1 MWFLRKQGQPR
12 GTASA
17 LARGPF
23 AFLTLHPWPEATAWT
38 DSSPLCEDTAVA
50 DLAPLAGDVKPAAK
64 RGVVSK
70 GHDVAM
76 KDPGAQPTHLLRSLG
91 LHGLDHLDA
100 VYLAS
105 LASEAPLLLI
115 GPHGSAKSALLERTA
130 VALSLEHRHYNASLV
145 SFDDLL
151 GFPVPN
157 AARDGLDYLR
167 TPATLWDAESIFL
180 DEISRCRPEV
190 QNKLFSIVHERRV
203 LGMALERLRYRW
215 AAMNPPAAFD
225 ASGEVEDAYIG
236 SQPLDPALADR
247 FAFVV
252 ALPSL
257 DELSPR
263 DRIRLISTGGEAT
276 HTDDLPSR
284 IALARHHA
292 QLSREAHDAWV
303 VRWLDAL
310 VPLLAQ
316 SKWPISGRRAVMLRQ
331 GVHAVAGAMAALGR
345 DDALPD
351 AALDALRWG
360 LPQRAQ
366 GRPLA
371 ESKLVAIH
379 REAARLAGEPDDS
392 PLRRIQSCADP
403 VGRIAIALAMPKEA
417 VSRQAFS
424 SLVADA
430 MAAQDVAGR
439 YLMARHLLSP
449 VAARDAVDAATLELL
464 AGPLSKV
471 VEFESAPSHALQ
483 LTRNELATFNRM
495 LGVAAKLDED
505 DPDQASLGN
514 LLYTLYTVERQ
525 AMPEPEAVLERDA
538 QMARRFAP
546 EGLREAALSVGWAEG
561 Q

>member
-1 MWFLRKQGQPR
+1 VARKPSR
-12 GTASA
+12 
-17 LARGPF
+17 ARQ
-23 AFLTLHPWPEATAWT
+23 A
-38 DSSPLCEDTAVA
+38 
-50 DLAPLAGDVKPAAK
+50 
-64 RGVVSK
+64 
-70 GHDVAM
+70 
-76 KDPGAQPTHLLRSLG
+76 HLLRTLG

-100 VYLAS
+100 VYLAA
-105 LASEAPLLLI
+105 LASESPLLLI

-130 VALSLEHRHYNASLV
+130 QALSLEHRHYNASLV

-167 TPATLWDAESIFL
+167 TPATLWDAESVFL
-180 DEISRCRPEV
+180 DEISRCRPDV

-203 LGMALERLRYRW
+203 LGMPLERLRYRW

-225 ASGEVEDAYIG
+225 DAGELEDAYVG

-252 ALPSL
+252 ALPAL
-257 DELSPR
+257 DELSPK
-263 DRIRLISTGGEAT
+263 DRLRLIATGGEVPGA
-276 HTDDLPSR
+276 DDLPPQV
-284 IALARHHA
+284 ALARRQA
-292 QLSREAHDAWV
+292 QLSREAHDGWV
-303 VRWLDAL
+303 VRWVDAL

-345 DDALPD
+345 DFELCD
-351 AALDALRWG
+351 AALDTLRWG

-379 REAARLAGEPDDS
+379 REATRLAGEPDDS

-403 VGRIAIALAMPKEA
+403 LGRIAIALAMPPGA

-430 MAAQDVAGR
+430 MGAQDVAGR
-439 YLMARHLLSP
+439 YLMSRHLLSRL
-449 VAARDAVDAATLELL
+449 AALDAVDAATLELL
-464 AGPLSKV
+464 SGPMSKV
-471 VEFESAPSHALQ
+471 IGFESAPSHALQ

-495 LGVAAKLDED
+495 LGVVAKLDTD

-514 LLYTLYTVERQ
+514 LLYTLYAVERE
-525 AMPEPEAVLERDA
+525 AMPEPGAVLERDG

-546 EGLREAALSVGWAEG
+546 DGLREAARSVGWEATEPG
-561 Q
+561 SATERAA